1 MRSPWVVQ
9 SVVAFTRLLLC
20 VQGVFIAV
28 IAWAGLF
35 DVGPGGPPRTP
46 NEIYALIVSRLG
58 RHSGHQELVHLV
70 GIQGIGLAF
79 AAAAR
84 TVGPVDLDDEHS
96 LAAPSLDL
104 DHSTTALKRY
114 YPP

>member
-46 NEIYALIVSRLG
+46 NEIYALIGSVIALG
-58 RHSGHQELVHLV
+58 SFAVAWR
-70 GIQGIGLAF
+70 IG
-79 AAAAR
+79 R
-84 TVGPVDLDDEHS
+84 GRWPME
-96 LAAPSLDL
+96 P
-104 DHSTTALKRY
+104 
-114 YPP
+114 